1 MRFVDLDSQD
11 GRIGRPTFAGLA
23 LLVVAF
29 MVLSLLVTATGTARF
44 AISMGYDAK
53 VGYAVGALFDLA
65 KGAFLVAVLV
75 FLSRRSLGFAAVFVI
90 TWACLVSF
98 SCLATH
104 ATVSTA
110 ISSIERS
117 GTWTME
123 VRGNTK
129 AELNAVEQQLAAL
142 SRTATPRPAK
152 TVREALAAERLPAVW
167 QDSRECRSIDSA
179 YFMRACAQVVQ
190 LRRELAASED
200 YERLSARATEL
211 RKGLAEAPIVATS
224 DPLPAA
230 FSATLGRLLP
240 MSGAE
245 GVALLLT
252 VVVELISCFGL
263 AGLTVLNKDTQDQ
276 QRAPPGNSSP
286 LAPSAKAETT
296 EAARDPTQGQSP
308 EIAQVIHFPSAR
320 ARAGA
325 CPPTTTNALSKPA
338 RVPEGQALGQARPTS
353 LPAQRSKA
361 VALAQPARGPAQGG
375 AAPPPAAAA
384 VTDFVALLEHGDGAR
399 ATGSELFRAYATR
412 RASYGWPELKP
423 NTFGMHLKACVEA
436 VGGRKFKSCGQVYE
450 GVGIPPAWREPL
462 VQSA

>member
-1 MRFVDLDSQD
+1 MDRDSQD
-11 GRIGRPTFAGLA
+11 GRIGRPTFAGLV
-23 LLVVAF
+23 LLVIAF
-29 MVLSLLVTATGTARF
+29 MVLSLLLTATGTARF

-65 KGAFLVAVLV
+65 KGAFLVAVLA
-75 FLSRRSLGFAAVFVI
+75 FLSRRSLGFAAVFAIAWV
-90 TWACLVSF
+90 CLVSF

-117 GTWTME
+117 GTWKME

-129 AELNAVEQQLAAL
+129 SELASVEQQLDAL

-152 TVREALAAERLPAVW
+152 TVREALAAERLPSVW

-200 YERLSARATEL
+200 YERLSSRAAEL

-230 FSATLGRLLP
+230 FSATLGRVLP

-263 AGLTVLNKDTQDQ
+263 AGLEVLYKGTQDQ

-286 LAPSAKAETT
+286 LVPSATRAETT
-296 EAARDPTQGQSP
+296 EAARDPAQGQGP

-320 ARAGA
+320 ARAGV
-325 CPPTTTNALSKPA
+325 CPPTTTNALPKPA
-338 RVPEGQALGQARPTS
+338 RVPEGQAFGQARRARP
-353 LPAQRSKA
+353 PAQS
-361 VALAQPARGPAQGG
+361 PARVGLPQLAHGPAQGD
-375 AAPPPAAAA
+375 APRPPAVAA
-384 VTDFVALLEHGDGAR
+384 VSEFVALLERADGAR
-399 ATGSELFRAYATR
+399 ATGSELFRAYALQRT
-412 RASYGWPELKP
+412 AHGWPELKP
-423 NTFGMHLKACVEA
+423 NTFGVHLKAGVEA
-436 VGGRKFKSCGQVYE
+436 AGGRKFKSCGQIYE
-450 GVGIPPAWREPL
+450 GVGIPPVWREQL
-462 VQSA
+462 IQSA

>member
-1 MRFVDLDSQD
+1 M
-11 GRIGRPTFAGLA
+11 TF
-23 LLVVAF
+23 
-29 MVLSLLVTATGTARF
+29 S
-44 AISMGYDAK
+44 
-53 VGYAVGALFDLA
+53 
-65 KGAFLVAVLV
+65 
-75 FLSRRSLGFAAVFVI
+75 
-90 TWACLVSF
+90 W
-98 SCLATH
+98 LATH

-129 AELNAVEQQLAAL
+129 AELISVEQQLASL
-142 SRTATPRPAK
+142 SRPATPRPTK
-152 TVREALAAERLPAVW
+152 TVREALAAERVPSVW
-167 QDSRECRSIDSA
+167 QDSRECRSIQDSA
-179 YFMRACAQVVQ
+179 YFVKACAQIVQ

-230 FSATLGRLLP
+230 FSATLGRVLP

-263 AGLTVLNKDTQDQ
+263 AGLTVLNKDSQDQ

-286 LAPSAKAETT
+286 LAPSAKAKTT
-296 EAARDPTQGQSP
+296 DAARDPTQGQSP

-325 CPPTTTNALSKPA
+325 CPPTTTNALPKPA

-353 LPAQRSKA
+353 LPARRSKA
-361 VALAQPARGPAQGG
+361 VALAQPARSPAQGG

-384 VTDFVALLEHGDGAR
+384 VADFVALLERADGAR
-399 ATGSELFRAYATR
+399 ATGSELFRAYATQ
-412 RASYGWPELKP
+412 RASHGWPELKP

-450 GVGIPPAWREPL
+450 GVCIPAAWRDRSSRAHEGAAASPL
-462 VQSA
+462 AGIHILQATNFST